1 MEFGKV
7 FISSI
12 LNTKTEDLRAERNR
26 VRAVVDSYPF
36 LKPWAFEKA
45 PASTENLDD
54 SYLRHVAEC
63 DLFILIL
70 GEKITDPVTAE
81 YLKAKDLDKPTLI
94 FARDSQNRSVQANL
108 LLHGAGVKYST
119 FQTLDDLEAQVRNAI
134 AHALVLGLRS
144 LRLGPGSRSLMAKL
158 RGFAEQK
165 RRVRIRPII
174 PSTAELDVFVVNE
187 VEPDKA
193 VLTKASSEHT
203 VVVPTARVMD
213 ILPGDGPDLPVVVL
227 RGRLQLVTTSRSWK
241 FFEQE
246 PAADA
251 QLGFGKVSAPE
262 ELRAQAVIQA
272 LRSAGHETCW
282 DWQHNVSTRLAYGW
296 YVVYD
301 DDGRYFAYHAD
312 REPQILFVKLK

>member
-12 LNTKTEDLRAERNR
+12 LNLKTEDLRAERNR
-26 VRAVVDSYPF
+26 VRTVVDSYPF
-36 LKPWAFEKA
+36 LRPWAFEIA
-45 PASTENLDD
+45 PASTEKLDD
-54 SYLRHVAEC
+54 SYLRHIVEC

-81 YLKAKDLDKPTLI
+81 FLKAKDLDKPTLI
-94 FARDSQNRSVQANL
+94 FAKDSQNRSVQANL
-108 LLHGAGVKYST
+108 LLHGAGVKYTT
-119 FQTLDDLEAQVRNAI
+119 FETIDDLEAQVRDAI
-134 AHALVLGLRS
+134 GQTLILGLRS
-144 LRLGPGSRSLMAKL
+144 LRLGPGSRSLITQL
-158 RGFAEQK
+158 RGFAGQK
-165 RRVRIRPII
+165 QRVRIRPII
-174 PSTAELDVFVVNE
+174 PSTAELDIFVVNE

-193 VLTKASSEHT
+193 VLMKASHT

-227 RGRLQLVTTSRSWK
+227 RGRLQLVTPSRTWK

-246 PAADA
+246 PPANA

-262 ELRAQAVIQA
+262 EPRAQTVIQA

-312 REPQILFVKLK
+312 REPQILFVKFK